1 MNLVVLRAT
10 LQTVGYDATI
20 GDALHAF
27 KVRED
32 AYAYELVIDHSGQS
46 MFTAKRVIQPAHP
59 IRATSILRNYS
70 ITRER
75 QVITVIR
82 YELRPDDDIKEIV
95 RELERLALRD

>member
-10 LQTVGYDATI
+10 LQKLGYDATI

-32 AYAYELVIDHSGQS
+32 AYACELVIDQSGQS
-46 MFTAKRVIQPAHP
+46 IFTARRTVEPTHAVRV
-59 IRATSILRNYS
+59 TSILRNYS

-82 YELRPDDDIKEIV
+82 YELRPDDDLKEIV

>member
-10 LQTVGYDATI
+10 LHTLGYEATI

-27 KVRED
+27 KERAD
-32 AYAYELVIDHSGQS
+32 AYAYELVIDNDGQS
-46 MFTAKRVIQPAHP
+46 IFTARRVVEPAHA
-59 IRATSILRNYS
+59 IRVTSILRNYT

-82 YELRPDDDIKEIV
+82 YELRPDDDLKEIV